1 MLVLSNSPAET
12 KLELQVPEDLEAEV
26 TMFGF
31 FFFFFLSPFCW
42 PFHFQPQ
49 NILINYKF
57 NIKKNEGKI
66 LHIWLRGSPPLPR
79 GNQWKLAMQKHARQQ
94 IHIKAS
100 S

>member
-26 TMFGF
+26 TMFG
-31 FFFFFLSPFCW
+31 FFFFLSPFCW